1 MAKIIALVNQKG
13 GVGKTTSTVNLGACL
28 AVADK
33 KTLIIDLDPQGN
45 GSISLGL
52 EPKLYQEK
60 NIYNVLI
67 GQVPLSEA
75 VYETEISGLHIC
87 PSDNNLSGAEVELVN
102 VIAREGKLKN
112 AIDKVKNDYDYILID
127 CPPSLGLLSLNALNA
142 AQSFIVP
149 LQTEYLAM
157 EGLAQLINT
166 VQLIRGSLN
175 PSLEMEGIL
184 LTMFDARAS
193 LHKQVAEDIRNHFGE
208 IVFNSVIPRN
218 VKLAESPSFG
228 KPIILYDID
237 SKGSRAYLSLA
248 KEVILKERL
257 RAASEGSKL
266 LSGEIDL
273 EKFESTSIQ

>member
-1 MAKIIALVNQKG
+1 MAVLALV
-13 GVGKTTSTVNLGACL
+13 
-28 AVADK
+28 
-33 KTLIIDLDPQGN
+33 
-45 GSISLGL
+45 SI
-52 EPKLYQEK
+52 PFRTKK

-67 GQVPLSEA
+67 GQVPLAGA
-75 VYETEISGLHIC
+75 VYETEITGLHIC

-102 VIAREGKLKN
+102 VIARGKVNLRALLKK
-112 AIDKVKNDYDYILID
+112 KVQHLYDYILID

-142 AQSFIVP
+142 AKSFIVP

-175 PSLEMEGIL
+175 PELEMEGIL

-193 LHKQVAEDIRNHFGE
+193 LHKQVAEDIRNHFGD
-208 IVFNSVIPRN
+208 IVFESVVPRN
-218 VKLAESPSFG
+218 VKLGRVPSFG

-248 KEVILKERL
+248 KEVILERDIEPPQ
-257 RAASEGSKL
+257 RERRFSAEKSTWK
-266 LSGEIDL
+266 
-273 EKFESTSIQ
+273 KFESSLVQ